1 MLQRLEEKA
10 QRSRKKE
17 ELKLLLQRMQD
28 FLKERAREAEAEVE
42 EAVDVEA
49 TSGSTTRMR
58 RASQLLRK
66 RANKNTIL
74 QEDTVA
80 EVAIEEENA
89 VLSAVDTEVVN
100 SVVENAEDTEV
111 VNSEVENAE
120 DTEVVNSVVENVEL
134 VSTEAAETEAKEV
147 MADHTQS
154 TNLEGAETLE
164 TQISRH
170 QQTMHQSLLSLL
182 RPQQL
187 SEHNMLT
194 KVIDY
199 KLGLTEHS
207 RKTYISLIT
216 PATT

>member
-111 VNSEVENAE
+111 VNS
-120 DTEVVNSVVENVEL
+120 VVENVEL
-134 VSTEAAETEAKEV
+134 VSTEAAETEVKEV

-154 TNLEGAETLE
+154 TNQEGAETLE